1 MCVRFPP
8 AADKIVFWKVFIMA
22 ILMACEPV
30 CWPLGG
36 GVILGILAIAGVVFS
51 VVMLIDCLKRPA
63 RKFPHPLTKN
73 GEYDKLIWAAVIV
86 LSLFG
91 GQIGLFH
98 IRWSYFLGAI
108 VYFFVVKQAKT
119 KKAEKKD

>member
-1 MCVRFPP
+1 ME
-8 AADKIVFWKVFIMA
+8 VFIMA
-22 ILMACEPV
+22 ITMLCRPV
-30 CWPLGG
+30 CWPLGPIVG
-36 GVILGILAIAGVVFS
+36 DEIVLGTMAVAGIIFSLA
-51 VVMLIDCLKRPA
+51 MLIDCLKRPA
-63 RKFPHPLTKN
+63 RRFLHPLTKN

-98 IRWSYFLGAI
+98 LRWSYFLGAI

-119 KKAEKKD
+119 KKAKKED